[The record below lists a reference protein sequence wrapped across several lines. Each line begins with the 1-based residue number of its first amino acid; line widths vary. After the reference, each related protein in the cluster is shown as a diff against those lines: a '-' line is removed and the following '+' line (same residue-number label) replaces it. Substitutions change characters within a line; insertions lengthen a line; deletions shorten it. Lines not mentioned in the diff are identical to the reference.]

1 MIMQPCK
8 LKKSQ
13 LRAESYHS
21 KDKRADLKVKPR
33 TEQERVQNQQTR
45 EPRRSNGGVARQGFI
60 LLIQELFGEPNY
72 ALDFLLSCPALR
84 DPEMGNVAFE
94 GVKAKFNTT

>member
-8 LKKSQ
+8 MKKSQ
-13 LRAESYHS
+13 LRTESYHT
-21 KDKRADLKVKPR
+21 KDKRADLMVKPR

-60 LLIQELFGEPNY
+60 LLIQELFGEPIMHWTFCF
-72 ALDFLLSCPALR
+72 AAWHCEIQRWVMLLLK
-84 DPEMGNVAFE
+84 E
-94 GVKAKFNTT
+94 

>member
-1 MIMQPCK
+1 MG
-8 LKKSQ
+8 L
-13 LRAESYHS
+13 
-21 KDKRADLKVKPR
+21 
-33 TEQERVQNQQTR
+33 
-45 EPRRSNGGVARQGFI
+45 F

-72 ALDFLLSCPALR
+72 ALGFLLCCVAFR

>member
-1 MIMQPCK
+1 M
-8 LKKSQ
+8 
-13 LRAESYHS
+13 
-21 KDKRADLKVKPR
+21 KVKPR

-45 EPRRSNGGVARQGFI
+45 EPRRSNGGVARHGFVFI
-60 LLIQELFGEPNY
+60 NSRIIWRTNY
-72 ALDFLLSCPALR
+72 ALDFLLCCVAFR